1 MEVKADVEQMLREH
15 EFMAGM
21 PAEFIAHLAQFSK
34 LKVCQ
39 PDQYLF
45 RTGEPADCFFLVRD
59 GLLAIEVHHPARG
72 PIFVQTLDAGK
83 VVGWSWLVPPYKWS
97 FDVRA
102 LAFTRGIC
110 IGGEQLRAACDADPA
125 LGYQVLKRF
134 AQVFADRLNAARVQL
149 LDLYGP
155 KK

>member
-1 MEVKADVEQMLREH
+1 MEVKADVEQMLAEH

-21 PAEFIAHLAQFSK
+21 PAEYLARIAGFSK

-45 RTGEPADCFFLVRD
+45 RCGDPADCFYLIRD
-59 GLLAIEVHHPARG
+59 GMLAIEVYHESRG
-72 PIFVQTLDAGK
+72 SLIVQTLNSGK
-83 VVGWSWLVPPYKWS
+83 VVGWSWLVPPYRWT
-97 FDVRA
+97 FEVRA
-102 LAFTRGIC
+102 VSFTRGIC
-110 IGGEQLRAACDADPA
+110 INGDRLREACDADPR
-125 LGYQVLKRF
+125 LGYEILKRF
-134 AQVFADRLNAARVQL
+134 TLVFADRLNAARVQL